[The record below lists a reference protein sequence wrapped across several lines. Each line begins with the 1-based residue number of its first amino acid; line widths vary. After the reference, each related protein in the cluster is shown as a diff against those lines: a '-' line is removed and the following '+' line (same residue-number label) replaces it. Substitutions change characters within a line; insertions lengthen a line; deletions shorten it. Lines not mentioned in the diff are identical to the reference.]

1 MIVCNYRLIITQR
14 SLKIPP
20 ESCVVCAEKKKS
32 KVGQG
37 RSFAVLSYQKIIW
50 NCMFQRN
57 NIQLQEVKWCF
68 KQKYWKQLK
77 KIIFTERKRQLPTE
91 FKDKNKKSLLMIMN
105 QQVHEAGHLEFH
117 PITNSVWCGDI
128 YVVRSWICFLCTFYS
143 SNYFVSALHPC
154 YSPFHSLIS
163 QIKKFQKGCT
173 FDLWIH

>member
-1 MIVCNYRLIITQR
+1 MIDCNYRLIITQR

-77 KIIFTERKRQLPTE
+77 KIIFTERKWQLPTE
-91 FKDKNKKSLLMIMN
+91 FKDKNKESLLMIMN
-105 QQVHEAGHLEFH
+105 SMNRTECFAMVEILVLHLMETDSGPH
-117 PITNSVWCGDI
+117 VAKLMRI
-128 YVVRSWICFLCTFYS
+128 
-143 SNYFVSALHPC
+143 
-154 YSPFHSLIS
+154 
-163 QIKKFQKGCT
+163 
-173 FDLWIH
+173 